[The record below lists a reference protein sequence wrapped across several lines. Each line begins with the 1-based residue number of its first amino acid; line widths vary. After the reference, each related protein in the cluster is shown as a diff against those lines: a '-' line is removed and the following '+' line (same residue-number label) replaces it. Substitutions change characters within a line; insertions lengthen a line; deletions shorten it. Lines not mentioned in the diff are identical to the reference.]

1 MPLSHLAFIALIDLV
16 WAFNIVAIKYAVEV
30 VSPLTAVFLR
40 YAIVLLVCLP
50 WLRWLPGRMTTVLL
64 TGVVGGAL
72 YFGLGSIGFAVADNV
87 SALAIAG
94 QLGVPF
100 SLVLAVIFLKER
112 IRWPR
117 ILGVTLAF
125 LGVVI
130 LGFDPAIVHERLGL
144 ILTAVASFL
153 WAVSSLLMR
162 QLKGVAALT
171 IHAWLALVSLPILGV
186 ASLVFEPG
194 ELARAGQLPVA
205 TLGWLAYSAVGAS
218 VVGHAG
224 MSWLLQRYP
233 VSVISPLT
241 LPTPLLAVVLGVIVF
256 DTPLTPQMIAGGA
269 VALVGVAI
277 ITLRTARAQVRK
289 EGA

>member
-1 MPLSHLAFIALIDLV
+1 MRASHLAFILLIDLI
-16 WAFNIVAIKYAVEV
+16 WGFNIVAIKYAVEV
-30 VSPLTAVFLR
+30 VPPLTAVFIR

-50 WLRWLPGRMTTVLL
+50 WLKWLPGRMGTVLI
-64 TGVVGGAL
+64 TGVLGGAL
-72 YFGLGSIGFAVADNV
+72 FFGLGSYSFAIADNV

-117 ILGVTLAF
+117 MLGVTLAF

-144 ILTAVASFL
+144 WLTVLASFL
-153 WAVSSLLMR
+153 WAVTSLLMR
-162 QLKGVAALT
+162 QLKGVSPLT
-171 IHAWLALVSLPILGV
+171 IHAWLALVSLPLLGV
-186 ASLVFEPG
+186 ASLVYEPG
-194 ELARAGQLPVA
+194 ELAHAGQLPVS
-205 TLGWLAYSAVGAS
+205 TIGWLAYSAVGAS

-224 MSWLLQRYP
+224 MSYLLQRYP
-233 VSVISPLT
+233 VTVIAPLT
-241 LPTPLLAVVLGVIVF
+241 LPTPLISVVFGVIVLA
-256 DTPLTPQMIAGGA
+256 TPLTPQMIAGGL
-269 VALVGVAI
+269 VALAGVAI
-277 ITLRTARAQVRK
+277 ITFRTAQARVRE